1 MTQHRYV
8 HGPAL
13 LLGVAVTVAVAA
25 ALAAAALAHEG
36 KTVPAPAGMSVKLEA
51 VSSRNGVVVHVRTK
65 GFSFA
70 PRQIDGKHVP
80 GRGHVHVYVDGK
92 KKTLMLGPWLYLG
105 DLQPGKRTIRV
116 TLSANN
122 HAEYARHGKVVSA
135 TTTVVAPK
143 RMHG

>member
-8 HGPAL
+8 RGPVL
-13 LLGVAVTVAVAA
+13 LLAAAVAA
-25 ALAAAALAHEG
+25 ALAAAAVAHGG
-36 KTVPAPAGMSVKLEA
+36 KTVPAPAGMSVDVEA
-51 VSSRNGVVVHVRTK
+51 VPSMNGVVVHVLTK
-65 GFSFA
+65 GFTFA
-70 PRQIDGKHVP
+70 PRQIDGRHVS
-80 GRGHVHVYVDGK
+80 GRGHAHVYVDGK

-105 DLQPGKRTIRV
+105 DLRPGKRTIRV

-122 HAEYARHGKVVSA
+122 HAEYARHGEVVSA